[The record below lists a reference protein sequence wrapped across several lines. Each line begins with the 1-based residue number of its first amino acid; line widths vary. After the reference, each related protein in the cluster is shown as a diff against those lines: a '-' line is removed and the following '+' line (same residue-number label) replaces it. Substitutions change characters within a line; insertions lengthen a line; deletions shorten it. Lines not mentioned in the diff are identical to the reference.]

1 MKEKEKKEQ
10 ERNSAKSEF
19 RMQGMIGRFCG
30 ERFPL
35 HSFINLFI
43 RLLSTIYLYFPHS
56 STYSSV
62 SYQQFIYTTL
72 VHQPIHP
79 SPINNLSILPSFINL
94 FIRLLSTIYQYFTHS
109 STYSSVSSQPF
120 IYTSL
125 IHQLIHPSPI
135 KNLSILHSFINL
147 FIRLLSTI
155 YLYFPHSSTY
165 SSVTYQPFIYSS
177 LIHQPIHS
185 FIYTSLLHQ
194 PIHPSPINH

>member
-62 SYQQFIYTTL
+62 SYQQFIYT
-72 VHQPIHP
+72 
-79 SPINNLSILPSFINL
+79 
-94 FIRLLSTIYQYFTHS
+94 
-109 STYSSVSSQPF
+109 
-120 IYTSL
+120 SL
-125 IHQLIHPSPI
+125 IHQPI
-135 KNLSILHSFINL
+135 YPTPINNLSILHSFINL
-147 FIRLLSTI
+147 FISLFSTI

-165 SSVTYQPFIYSS
+165 SSVSYQKFINTT
-177 LIHQPIHS
+177 LIHQPIHPSLINHLFILPS
-185 FIYTSLLHQ
+185 FINLFIRHLSTIY
-194 PIHPSPINH
+194 I